1 MKTLVTML
9 SEALNDKQVNEANEL
24 SKVLLARLP
33 RRVDFDEH
41 ITKPLTARFSSRASA
56 AGWYALDKYSGYIL
70 AVRGK
75 ELFIGFVSKT
85 DTKQFDYEGIY
96 YSLDEKP
103 RNRNIVF
110 FGFDGSLEDAC
121 KKDLKN
127 VTTGIEIGSGAANE
141 LIDLVDDIRDDS
153 TVIYEL
159 TKSLM
164 EAL

>member
-9 SEALNDKQVNEANEL
+9 SEALNSEQVNEENEL
-24 SKVLLARLP
+24 SKGLLSRLP
-33 RRVDFDEH
+33 LRVDFEDQLG
-41 ITKPLTARFSSRASA
+41 KGLTARFSSRASA
-56 AGWYALDKYSGYIL
+56 AGWYAPDKYSGYIL

-75 ELFIGFVSKT
+75 ELFIGFVSKNG
-85 DTKQFDYEGIY
+85 TKQFDYEGIY
-96 YSLDEKP
+96 YSLDERRRDPK
-103 RNRNIVF
+103 VTF

-127 VTTGIEIGSGAANE
+127 VTTGVEIGSGAVNE
-141 LIDLVDDIRDDS
+141 LVDLVDDIREDS
-153 TVIYEL
+153 TVMHEL